1 MKRQADEY
9 WNQFRNSLPAGAARP
24 DRYVEAF
31 FFGFTPEDATEIA
44 ALVIDGKKTATG
56 SVLWSCEA
64 DGKPISSA
72 GDYSIVMNGDQDPVC
87 IVRTTEVSIIPFD
100 EVPEEY
106 AREGAEGDLTLATWR
121 PMYWQYIEMECERIG
136 REPSSKA
143 PLVMERFGVVYA
155 ERFEKNA

>member
-1 MKRQADEY
+1 MTSRADAY
-9 WNQFRNSLPAGAARP
+9 WSQYQKSLPPDASCP
-24 DRYVEAF
+24 DRYIESF
-31 FFGFTPEDATEIA
+31 SFGFTPEDATEIA
-44 ALVIDGKKTATG
+44 PLVITGNKTATG
-56 SVLWSCEA
+56 SVFWSYAA
-64 DGKPISSA
+64 DGKPIPTV
-72 GDYSIVMNGDQDPVC
+72 GDYWIVLNGQQDPVC
-87 IVRTTEVSIIPFD
+87 IIRTTDISIIPFD

-106 AREGAEGDLTLATWR
+106 AREGGEGDLTLATWR